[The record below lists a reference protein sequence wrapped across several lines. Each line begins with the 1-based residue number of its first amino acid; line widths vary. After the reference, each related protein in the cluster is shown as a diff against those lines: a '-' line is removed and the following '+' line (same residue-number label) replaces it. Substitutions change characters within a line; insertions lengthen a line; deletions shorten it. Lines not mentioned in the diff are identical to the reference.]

1 MYLHGVTD
9 VSIISGS
16 PYALEEE
23 EAAEDTDRKYVTRP
37 HIPPNIETPPNY
49 YGHPSRCD
57 S

>member
-23 EAAEDTDRKYVTRP
+23 EAAEDTDRK
-37 HIPPNIETPPNY
+37 
-49 YGHPSRCD
+49 
-57 S
+57 